1 MNQGC
6 PGEGKDNRTLGW
18 LICPLQRLLS
28 WKSDKPPKLLIF
40 TGATSSDHPLIY
52 RTTTLGAVGL
62 WPPYLVVNRLIKEDA
77 HDPNNQLWRMFRIGW
92 RYDTNWK
99 GYIGPSAAWK
109 KVLWPLTYY

>member
-28 WKSDKPPKLLIF
+28 WKSDKRPSLLTISA
-40 TGATSSDHPLIY
+40 G
-52 RTTTLGAVGL
+52 TTNSPQGLFYPVLTAVGF
-62 WPPYLVVNRLIKEDA
+62 WPPYLVVNVLIKR
-77 HDPNNQLWRMFRIGW
+77 DPHVPHNAMWRLFRIGW
-92 RYDTNWK
+92 RYDNNWK
-99 GYIGPSAAWK
+99 GYIGPSAAFK